1 MKSSS
6 TRKRSDRSGSKSAKS
21 SAVKFQAWWLIAG
34 VVLIAAF
41 AGVYLLNRAPA
52 EAAAAPAEINVATGY
67 EHYQAGA
74 FVLDV
79 RTPEEWNDF
88 HVDGSTL
95 IPLNELAARVKEVPR
110 DQEILVVCR
119 SGNRS
124 QEGRDIL
131 KAAGFTNVTSM
142 AGGLNQWRSAGYPT
156 ISGP

>member
-6 TRKRSDRSGSKSAKS
+6 ARKRSGRSGSKSAQS
-21 SAVKFQAWWLIAG
+21 SAVKFQAWWLMAG

-41 AGVYLLNRAPA
+41 AGIYLLNRAPA
-52 EAAAAPAEINVATGY
+52 VAAGVPAEIDVAAGY
-67 EHYQAGA
+67 GRYQAGA

-88 HVDGSTL
+88 HVEGSTL
-95 IPLNELAARVKEVPR
+95 IPLNELAVRVNEVPR
-110 DQEILVVCR
+110 DREILVVCR

-131 KAAGFTNVTSM
+131 KAAGFINVTSM

-156 ISGP
+156 VSGP